1 MEDNN
6 MKEIDDMI
14 DQRISKEDFEK
25 KDISRLILTI
35 TQQMAGGDLT
45 IQFGETTTYGDLL
58 FAFLCTADALAKDN
72 PKIGNIDKVIDDL
85 VSMSKHEEFHKN
97 NK

>member
-1 MEDNN
+1 MEDRN

-35 TQQMAGGDLT
+35 TQKMVGGDLT

-72 PKIGNIDKVIDDL
+72 PKIGNIDKIIDDL

-97 NK
+97 DK

>member
-1 MEDNN
+1 MEDSN

-35 TQQMAGGDLT
+35 TQKMVGGDLT

>member
-1 MEDNN
+1 MEDRN
-6 MKEIDDMI
+6 MKEINDMI

-35 TQQMAGGDLT
+35 TQKMVGGDLT

-72 PKIGNIDKVIDDL
+72 PKIGNIDKVIADL

-97 NK
+97 DK

>member
-1 MEDNN
+1 MEDHN

-35 TQQMAGGDLT
+35 TQKMVGGDLT

>member
-1 MEDNN
+1 MEDRN

-35 TQQMAGGDLT
+35 TQKMVGGDLT

-97 NK
+97 DK

>member
-1 MEDNN
+1 MEDRN
-6 MKEIDDMI
+6 MKDINDMI

-35 TQQMAGGDLT
+35 TQKMVGGDLT

-97 NK
+97 DK

>member
-1 MEDNN
+1 MEDRN

-35 TQQMAGGDLT
+35 TQKMIGGDLT

>member
-1 MEDNN
+1 MEDRN

-35 TQQMAGGDLT
+35 TQKMVGGDLT